1 MYLTHSFVLLLGSL
15 FALTLD
21 TYAIPLTRQQTGV
34 VTLPLKRTPL
44 RRDVHPQ
51 MVSTTLRGQKV
62 RLILIQ
68 TNNSSS
74 KCTVSVH
81 RGASPG

>member
-15 FALTLD
+15 FAMTLH
-21 TYAIPLTRQQTGV
+21 TCAIPLTQQQTGV

-44 RRDVHPQ
+44 RRDLHPQ
-51 MVSTTLRGQKV
+51 MVSTTLRGKNV
-62 RLILIQ
+62 RLIFRQ
-68 TNNSSS
+68 TNSCS
-74 KCTVSVH
+74 KCMVSVH